1 MKKVI
6 RLTESDL
13 VKIVKRVISESKKNP
28 HPNKGIVYDGV
39 KITTVSPSGGPVY
52 LTYKGKKL
60 KYTIKVS
67 VKKLFV
73 ELYNGPIAVVSL
85 WTEPGVGYFVE
96 DNTGKKFKLETSELQ
111 KMVRAAKTNANKVNI
126 SGTGEVAGVSGNYN
140 ATLTKVS

>member
-13 VKIVKRVISESKKNP
+13 VRIVKRVITESKKNP
-28 HPNKGIVYDGV
+28 HPNTGIVYGGV
-39 KITTVSPSGGPVY
+39 KISTVTPSGGPVY

-96 DNTGKKFKLETSELQ
+96 DNTGKKFKLETSELE
-111 KMVRAAKTNANKVNI
+111 KMVEAAKNSEKRIYFAGK
-126 SGTGEVAGVSGNYN
+126 GEIGGIEGEYN
-140 ATLTKVS
+140 ATMTKIA

>member
-6 RLTESDL
+6 KLTESDL
-13 VKIVKRVISESKKNP
+13 VRIVKRVINESKSKP
-28 HPNKGIVYDGV
+28 HPNQGIVYGGV
-39 KITTVSPSGGPVY
+39 KITTVNPSGGPVY
-52 LTYKGKKL
+52 LTYKGNKL

-111 KMVRAAKTNANKVNI
+111 KMVDAAKNNEKRIYFAGK
-126 SGTGEVAGVSGNYN
+126 GEIGGIEGDYN
-140 ATLTKVS
+140 ATMTKIA

>member
-6 RLTESDL
+6 KLTESDL
-13 VKIVKRVISESKKNP
+13 VRIVKRVINESKKNP

-39 KITTVSPSGGPVY
+39 KISTVSPSGGPVY

-111 KMVRAAKTNANKVNI
+111 KMVNAAKNNDKEIYFA
-126 SGTGEVAGVSGNYN
+126 GTGEIGGIEGNYN
-140 ATLTKVS
+140 ATMTKIV